1 MIICGV
7 LSFRSGLL
15 MGLRFFIKSQTA
27 QEEMKQERIRLLH
40 GTHLSNNHRRLPQK
54 ETEESEEE
62 ERGFTEKQRRVKG
75 DNTRA

>member
-1 MIICGV
+1 
-7 LSFRSGLL
+7 

-62 ERGFTEKQRRVKG
+62 ERGFTGKQRRVKG